1 MLVTSRK
8 ASFIK
13 IPYALLGERL
23 VHISE
28 VTSGLSHECVC
39 PECKAALIARKGQK
53 VRHHF
58 AHYHSTN
65 CQPETV
71 VHRIAKRL
79 LAERIEAALA
89 GRQDLQIRWKCA
101 HCDDV
106 HSGNLLRRVRSI
118 YVERN
123 FDSCRPDITLCEI
136 SDKPIALIE
145 VVVTHP
151 PDENVRNLC
160 RNHSIEFLE
169 CHIRTE
175 DDLEQITKSAPLQIT
190 CGTYCPR
197 MRCSKCK
204 ARLPSNRLHV
214 VVVKCNRCK
223 HDMNVAYASCDRLV
237 RGPDEFTP
245 EEITAAEKHGVVLQ
259 LVTSKTLGAQYVANV
274 CPRCK
279 AFVGNH
285 FMLDYMDWKADAVC
299 WGICSGRN
307 ASLAAESSC
316 DKSQLRMF
324 DEA

>member
-1 MLVTSRK
+1 VITEK
-8 ASFIK
+8 ANVLK
-13 IPYALLGERL
+13 IPFAITNGRL

-28 VTSGLSHECVC
+28 VASGLLCECTC
-39 PECKAALIARKGQK
+39 PECNAPLIARKGKK

-58 AHYHSTN
+58 AHYLSTN

-89 GRQDLQIRWKCA
+89 ERQDLQIQWKCA

-106 HSGNLLRRVRSI
+106 HSGNLLKRVHSI

-123 FDSCRPDITLCEI
+123 FDSCRPDITLCGS

-151 PDENVRNLC
+151 PDENVMDFC
-160 RNHSIEFLE
+160 RNFSIELLE
-169 CHIRTE
+169 YHIKTE
-175 DDLEQITKSAPLQIT
+175 ADLELTLKSAPLSFT
-190 CGTYCPR
+190 RGTYCPR

-204 ARLPSNRLHV
+204 ARLSSNRLHIV
-214 VVVKCNRCK
+214 VGKCNRCK
-223 HDMNVAYASCDRLV
+223 HDMNIAYASCDRLV

-245 EEITAAEKHGVVLQ
+245 DEISAAEKHGVVLQ
-259 LVTSKTLGAQYVANV
+259 MVSSKTLGAQYVANV

-285 FMLDYMDWKADAVC
+285 FMLNYMDWKADAVC
-299 WGICSGRN
+299 WSICSVGN
-307 ASLAAESSC
+307 APLAAENPH
-316 DKSQLRMF
+316 DILQLRMF

>member
-1 MLVTSRK
+1 MTSRK

-39 PECKAALIARKGQK
+39 PECKAALIARKGQTI
-53 VRHHF
+53 RHHF

-79 LAERIEAALA
+79 FAERIGAALA
-89 GRQDLQIRWKCA
+89 GHQDLPIQWKCV

-106 HSGNLLRRVRSI
+106 HSGNLLRRVCSI
-118 YVERN
+118 HVERDFN
-123 FDSCRPDITLCEI
+123 SCRPDITLCGT

-151 PDENVRNLC
+151 PDENVREFC
-160 RNHSIEFLE
+160 HNHSIELLE
-169 CHIRTE
+169 YHIRTE

-190 CGTYCPR
+190 RGTYCPR

-214 VVVKCNRCK
+214 IVGKCNRCK
-223 HDMNVAYASCDRLV
+223 YDMNIAYASCDRVV
-237 RGPDEFTP
+237 RGPDEFTS
-245 EEITAAEKHGVVLQ
+245 EEITAAEKQGAVLE
-259 LVTSKTLGAQYVANV
+259 LVPSKNLKAYIANV

-279 AFVGNH
+279 AFVGKH
-285 FMLDYMDWKADAVC
+285 FMLGYMDWKADAVC
-299 WGICSGRN
+299 WGTCLERN
-307 ASLAAESSC
+307 VSLEVESSPG
-316 DKSQLRMF
+316 SQLSMF
-324 DEA
+324 N